1 MIRKI
6 SFFFLISC
14 LYLSVGAQTPQPIK
28 QFLRKP
34 YMEGASFSLIVK
46 EVNSGETVFAYDT
59 IRQLTPASVMKT
71 VTTATALEILGEDYR
86 FPTALE
92 YDGSIENGLLKAI
105 YISREAEIPALAQRI
120 LPRIISG
127 FYRNGSPP

>member
-1 MIRKI
+1 
-6 SFFFLISC
+6 
-14 LYLSVGAQTPQPIK
+14 
-28 QFLRKP
+28 
-34 YMEGASFSLIVK
+34 MEGASFSLIVK

-92 YDGSIENGLLKAI
+92 YDGSIENGLLNAI

>member
-92 YDGSIENGLLKAI
+92 DDD
-105 YISREAEIPALAQRI
+105 IP
-120 LPRIISG
+120 
-127 FYRNGSPP
+127 F